1 MSKTLAEVAVFE
13 KVMAK
18 ST

>member
-1 MSKTLAEVAVFE
+1 MSKTLVEVAVFE